1 MTDRQAGAA
10 ALLVANEAF
19 YRAFVARDIAQME
32 SLWSGTAFVGCIH
45 PGWSALRG
53 REVVMASWRSILA
66 SGESPR
72 VVCANATAH
81 MLGDSGFV
89 LCEERVG
96 SAVLIATNVFSLER
110 GVWKMV
116 HHQAAPVAQEAFVV
130 VPGSTGEEESS
141 LN

>member
-10 ALLVANEAF
+10 ALLVANETF

-32 SLWSGTAFVGCIH
+32 SLWSASAFVGCIH

-53 REVVMASWRSILA
+53 REPVIASWRSILG
-66 SGESPR
+66 SGQSPR
-72 VVCANATAH
+72 VVCANPTAH
-81 MLGDSGFV
+81 MLGDAGFV

-96 SAVLIATNVFSLER
+96 PAVLIATNVFSLER

-116 HHQAAPVAQEAFVV
+116 HHHAAPVAQDTFVV
-130 VPGSTGEEESS
+130 VPGSEGEESS